1 MRVCLCLLVSHATTS
16 CFSTFLLYDCITLDH
31 YVPLYF
37 PSCLEAEALDV
48 ASDAGKLRQTPARDW
63 IVSIDNKL
71 WANWSESD
79 FCLYPDTGMLLCLK
93 MAFRWRDVTNTW
105 SVLIVDAVDCN
116 LLFLST
122 NLVMIAFLRLL
133 LQKLWRIQWTFLWE
147 LEDAMLS
154 YEKVVSSAAPMG
166 MGKCCDLEDV
176 REVMSVFCCYWQGG
190 PSLNSSQFHCL
201 LSSGSRWCRH
211 GGIENLLESKIWH
224 WCGRGTVNEKSREQ

>member
-1 MRVCLCLLVSHATTS
+1 MFHCTSPHAWR
-16 CFSTFLLYDCITLDH
+16 LRPWMWQ
-31 YVPLYF
+31 VMP
-37 PSCLEAEALDV
+37 
-48 ASDAGKLRQTPARDW
+48 GKLRQTPARDW

-79 FCLYPDTGMLLCLK
+79 YEAECLVPWHWHVVMSQDGLQ
-93 MAFRWRDVTNTW
+93 MAWCDEYMILSHCW
-105 SVLIVDAVDCN
+105 CGDCN
-116 LLFLST
+116 LLFLAT

-166 MGKCCDLEDV
+166 MGRCCDLEDV
-176 REVMSVFCCYWQGG
+176 REVMSVFWCYWQGG
-190 PSLNSSQFHCL
+190 PSLNSSQFCL
-201 LSSGSRWCRH
+201 LSSGSRWCRY
-211 GGIENLLESKIWH
+211 GGIENLLESKIWD